1 MTGLLQ
7 RLVARA
13 QGTGS
18 TLRPSAMPPLAAAP
32 PAGEGFDPLPTG
44 IETFP
49 NDRTTEA
56 SPGLDSAKPA
66 REESELLDAPSPQ
79 STRPLSRV
87 TEARLDRPAAPPS
100 HTTDLGAQQPVF
112 RNPQAPGQQSLFLPS
127 LPMDD
132 RQSGSAPVERATA
145 QLARTAAAK
154 ERLSNLDD
162 LLTQLAPL
170 LPQQRQISAMTVPA
184 APAPLS
190 DRQDA
195 NGTPSEP
202 SREVHVSIGR
212 IEVRALPA
220 TNPAPQMRSERP
232 ESLSLEAYLE
242 RRQGGGR

>member
-18 TLRPSAMPPLAAAP
+18 TLRPSAMPPPAAAP
-32 PAGEGFDPLPTG
+32 PAVEGFDPLPTDA
-44 IETFP
+44 ETVP

-56 SPGLDSAKPA
+56 SPVVDSAKPA
-66 REESELLDAPSPQ
+66 REESGLLDAPSPQ

-87 TEARLDRPAAPPS
+87 TEARLDRPDTPPS
-100 HTTDLGAQQPVF
+100 LTTDLEAQQPIF
-112 RNPQAPGQQSLFLPS
+112 RYPQAPGQQSLFVPS
-127 LPMDD
+127 LSADA
-132 RQSGSAPVERATA
+132 RQFGSAPVEHATA
-145 QLARTAAAK
+145 QLARTASPK
-154 ERLSNLDD
+154 ERLSNLQD

-190 DRQDA
+190 DRPDA

-242 RRQGGGR
+242 RRQGSGR

>member
-18 TLRPSAMPPLAAAP
+18 TLRASAMPPLAAAP
-32 PAGEGFDPLPTG
+32 PAVESIAPLPTDA
-44 IETFP
+44 ETFP
-49 NDRTTEA
+49 DDRTTEA
-56 SPGLDSAKPA
+56 FPVFGSAKPA
-66 REESELLDAPSPQ
+66 REESGLLDAPSPP
-79 STRPLSRV
+79 STRPLSRL

-100 HTTDLGAQQPVF
+100 LTTDLGAEQPIF
-112 RNPQAPGQQSLFLPS
+112 RNPQAPGQLSLFVPS
-127 LPMDD
+127 LPADA

-145 QLARTAAAK
+145 QLGRTAAPI
-154 ERLSNLDD
+154 ERLSNLED

-220 TNPAPQMRSERP
+220 TNPAPRMRSERP
-232 ESLSLEAYLE
+232 ESLSLAAYLE
-242 RRQGGGR
+242 RRQGGAR